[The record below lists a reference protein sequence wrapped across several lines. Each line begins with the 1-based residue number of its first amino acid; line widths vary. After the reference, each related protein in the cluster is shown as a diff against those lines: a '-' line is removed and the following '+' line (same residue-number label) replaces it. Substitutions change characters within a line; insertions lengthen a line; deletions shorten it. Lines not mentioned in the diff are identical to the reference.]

1 MRLKKLKYFFILI
14 FIALTIKSTPQV
26 FHKNTGT
33 STTIGKVNYGSI
45 ENAWLIPRKGANYK
59 YFSWFN
65 YYVIGRAYTHSDVCK
80 AVVDSYA
87 ELEKTSPK
95 TKFRYMES
103 AKKKGG
109 KTWPHRTHQ
118 NGLSVD
124 FMTPLKKNEKQKLGY
139 DRIGSLRYLMNFDNN
154 GKAKISKKV
163 SIDFEL
169 CALHILT
176 LEKYARKYNLKIK
189 KVILNTN
196 LKDDLFATKY
206 GKQLKESGIYFTR
219 NLSPMLN
226 KLHDDHY
233 HIDFERL

>member
-1 MRLKKLKYFFILI
+1 MKINKSKIILLVI
-14 FIALTIKSTPQV
+14 LFAFTIKSTPQIL
-26 FHKNTGT
+26 HKNAGP
-33 STTIGKVNYGSI
+33 SKTTGKVNNGEI
-45 ENAWLIPRKGANYK
+45 ENAWLMPRKGNNYK
-59 YFSWFN
+59 YFSWFS
-65 YYVIGRAYTHSDVCK
+65 YYILGRGYTHSDVCK
-80 AVVDSYA
+80 TIIASYS
-87 ELEKTSPK
+87 ELEETSPGI
-95 TKFRYMES
+95 KFRHMES

-124 FMTPLKKNEKQKLGY
+124 FMTPLKKNEKQKLAY
-139 DRIGSLRYLMNFDNN
+139 DRIGMFRYVMNFDNN
-154 GKAKISKKV
+154 GKAKINKKV
-163 SIDFEL
+163 SIDFEQ

-176 LEKYARKYNLKIK
+176 LEKHARQHNLRIK

-196 LKDDLFATKY
+196 LKDDLFKTKY
-206 GKQLKESGIYFTR
+206 GQKLKESGIYFTQ